1 MPGRKLERMWNL
13 MDKQLG
19 VTLSKEYCAAVNL
32 EVEKWIKEMAIN
44 IKRVSLLPLIKA
56 TLL

>member
-1 MPGRKLERMWNL
+1 

-32 EVEKWIKEMAIN
+32 EVEKWIKAMAIN